1 MEQFSSGWIVYAD
14 EALVVI
20 GDHFV
25 KAVFIYTLQQKHV
38 FDGVH
43 MRIFLLLIFC

>member
-25 KAVFIYTLQQKHV
+25 KAVFTYALQQKHV
-38 FDGVH
+38 FDVVD
-43 MRIFLLLIFC
+43 MRIFDY